1 MRAEVMQIKAELKSL
16 TERNAKLEA
25 ENKKL
30 KGQLKKAGQS
40 SGGNREQQLQ
50 NQIQASKKNEE
61 ALEDIKKH
69 LENFREEVKEVVA
82 ERDALKAQ
90 LSGGIPSNMTE
101 DQIGF
106 ITNKLLELRQKVTD
120 FLGKKDDLVQAVS
133 SGTSSSGTAM
143 TMETIKERKYYTV
156 TGDLAHLKKLWY
168 EAELG
173 ELDDEDFQVY
183 LNRKVY
189 AIDIEEDDDTINVRF
204 DNHDTQWFPVGT
216 LYSIDDTPKAEASS
230 ATRMTMETIKERK
243 NYFVTR
249 DLEELKKN
257 VVRGRIE

>member
-50 NQIQASKKNEE
+50 NQIQASKKE

-90 LSGGIPSNMTE
+90 VSGGIPSNMTE

-120 FLGKKDDLVQAVS
+120 FLAKKDDMVQAVS
-133 SGTSSSGTAM
+133 GTSGAPTSGTAM
-143 TMETIKERKYYTV
+143 TMDTIKERNYYNV
-156 TGDLAHLKKLWY
+156 TGDLQFLKKLWY

-173 ELDDEDFQVY
+173 ELDDE
-183 LNRKVY
+183 
-189 AIDIEEDDDTINVRF
+189 
-204 DNHDTQWFPVGT
+204 
-216 LYSIDDTPKAEASS
+216 
-230 ATRMTMETIKERK
+230 
-243 NYFVTR
+243 
-249 DLEELKKN
+249 
-257 VVRGRIE
+257 

>member
-90 LSGGIPSNMTE
+90 VSGGIPSNMTE

-106 ITNKLLELRQKVTD
+106 ITNKLPELRQKVTD
-120 FLGKKDDLVQAVS
+120 FLGKKEDIAQ
-133 SGTSSSGTAM
+133 
-143 TMETIKERKYYTV
+143 TV
-156 TGDLAHLKKLWY
+156 A
-168 EAELG
+168 
-173 ELDDEDFQVY
+173 
-183 LNRKVY
+183 
-189 AIDIEEDDDTINVRF
+189 
-204 DNHDTQWFPVGT
+204 
-216 LYSIDDTPKAEASS
+216 ASS
-230 ATRMTMETIKERK
+230 A
-243 NYFVTR
+243 VS
-249 DLEELKKN
+249 
-257 VVRGRIE
+257 

>member
-50 NQIQASKKNEE
+50 NQIQASKKE

-120 FLGKKDDLVQAVS
+120 FLGKKRQHCAIS
-133 SGTSSSGTAM
+133 
-143 TMETIKERKYYTV
+143 Y
-156 TGDLAHLKKLWY
+156 LWSV
-168 EAELG
+168 L
-173 ELDDEDFQVY
+173 F
-183 LNRKVY
+183 
-189 AIDIEEDDDTINVRF
+189 F
-204 DNHDTQWFPVGT
+204 
-216 LYSIDDTPKAEASS
+216 
-230 ATRMTMETIKERK
+230 
-243 NYFVTR
+243 
-249 DLEELKKN
+249 
-257 VVRGRIE
+257 